1 MSQGIRDMLANK
13 KFAIPL
19 IVLLGFCLI
28 GLILV
33 GVVLL
38 LRPGA
43 DAPGEPTQQVAGEVI
58 TPSVTA
64 IELVTFTP
72 APTNTPTPRPSATLV
87 PVATVAGGGEGTPGA
102 TDEVGGGEGTPG
114 ATDEV
119 GGGAGSP
126 TPGATATATSPATGG
141 QATATTA
148 VSQATATTA
157 PTPAEGE
164 LAQTGLGWGL
174 ILFSGAGLAGLAVA
188 ARRLRLSGG

>member
-1 MSQGIRDMLANK
+1 MSQGIRDMLANR

-19 IVLLGFCLI
+19 IVLLSFCLI

-43 DAPGEPTQQVAGEVI
+43 DSPAEPTQAVAGQAV
-58 TPSVTA
+58 TPSATA

-72 APTNTPTPRPSATLV
+72 APTSTPTARPTATLV

-102 TDEVGGGEGTPG
+102 TDEVGGGAGT
-114 ATDEV
+114 ATAE
-119 GGGAGSP
+119 P
-126 TPGATATATSPATGG
+126 TATATSPATGG
-141 QATATTA
+141 QATATTGA
-148 VSQATATTA
+148 AQPTATTA
-157 PTPAEGE
+157 PAPSSEE

-174 ILFSGAGLAGLAVA
+174 ILFSGAGLAGLAMA